1 MSTKD
6 NVNCRNCEH
15 FFTTWNKNFPY
26 GCRSMEFVSKSLPC
40 TEVYKLEG
48 KICLAFAE
56 KSIKTVIACDQLF
69 GQKEDEEEINII
81 V

>member
-1 MSTKD
+1 MNTKD

>member
-1 MSTKD
+1 MNTKD

-15 FFTTWNKNFPY
+15 FFITWNKNFPY

>member
-1 MSTKD
+1 
-6 NVNCRNCEH
+6 
-15 FFTTWNKNFPY
+15 
-26 GCRSMEFVSKSLPC
+26 MEFVSKSLPC

-56 KSIKTVIACDQLF
+56 KPIKTVIACDLLF
-69 GQKEDEEEINII
+69 GQKDDEEEINII

>member
-1 MSTKD
+1 MNTKD
-6 NVNCRNCEH
+6 NVNCRKCEH
-15 FFTTWNKNFPY
+15 FYTTWNKNFPY

-56 KSIKTVIACDQLF
+56 KPIKTVIACDLLF
-69 GQKEDEEEINII
+69 GQKDDEEEINII

>member
-15 FFTTWNKNFPY
+15 FYTTWNKNFPY

>member
-1 MSTKD
+1 MNTKD

-15 FFTTWNKNFPY
+15 FYTTWNKNFPY